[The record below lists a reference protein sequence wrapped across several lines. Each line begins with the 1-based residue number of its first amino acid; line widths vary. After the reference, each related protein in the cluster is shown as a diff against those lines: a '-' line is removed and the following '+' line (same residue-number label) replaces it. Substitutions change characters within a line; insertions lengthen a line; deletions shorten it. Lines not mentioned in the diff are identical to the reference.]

1 MQWSL
6 FLLILMGQWSFFT
19 CHLYE
24 YHFIGENKT
33 WDEAQKYCKQNYTDL
48 ATVTNMADV
57 RRLLNATVQQREA
70 WIGLYNQT
78 NGNKMWH
85 WSLPGV
91 EFNDSETDWGDLP
104 SKQPNDY
111 DGVENCVCI
120 DPQNKWQDV
129 LCTENYKVIC
139 YDERNQSNKF
149 KLIDNSM
156 TWPQAQK
163 YCREHHTDLVSGLSQ
178 IKEAEYNKNNE
189 NKRIWIGLFRD
200 TWRWSDG
207 SSSTFRSSDL
217 ELFKKEG
224 GNKKCAMTELNG
236 SGKWDSDDC
245 NKTKPFFCYEDKV
258 ILIKES
264 KTWEEALYYCREN
277 YSDLVSITNPHQQIW
292 VQERAKNASTDFV
305 WLGLR
310 YTCTL
315 DFWFWVSND
324 VVNYTNW
331 AQGKRLMTVAC
342 LEPWT
347 KEDNISG
354 SKTWIITRLISS
366 VLSVETH
373 SAHWCQMF
381 YSFTHVVFG
390 DVILLDKFTLCI
402 VFGFIE
408 CV

>member
-1 MQWSL
+1 MSSNTAVFSL
-6 FLLILMGQWSFFT
+6 VLGQWSFFT

-48 ATVTNMADV
+48 ATVSNMTDV

-111 DGVENCVCI
+111 AGVENCVCI

-163 YCREHHTDLVSGLSQ
+163 YCRENHTDLVSGLSQ
-178 IKEAEYNKNNE
+178 IQDAEYNKNNE

-207 SSSTFRSSDL
+207 SSSTFRSSD
-217 ELFKKEG
+217 
-224 GNKKCAMTELNG
+224 
-236 SGKWDSDDC
+236 
-245 NKTKPFFCYEDKV
+245 PDKV
-258 ILIKES
+258 ILIKEN

-277 YSDLVSITNPHQQIW
+277 YSDLVSITNPHQQRW

-331 AQGKRLMTVAC
+331 APGEKTDGCGMSGAMDGGGQHQWFKNL
-342 LEPWT
+342 
-347 KEDNISG
+347 DNNKFNFIC
-354 SKTWIITRLISS
+354 SK
-366 VLSVETH
+366 
-373 SAHWCQMF
+373 C
-381 YSFTHVVFG
+381 
-390 DVILLDKFTLCI
+390 
-402 VFGFIE
+402 
-408 CV
+408 

>member
-24 YHFIGENKT
+24 YHFIGEEKT

-57 RRLLNATVQQREA
+57 RRLLDATGQQREA

-78 NGNKMWH
+78 NDNKMWH

-91 EFNDSETDWGDLP
+91 EFNDSETRWGDQ
-104 SKQPNDY
+104 QPNDCR
-111 DGVENCVCI
+111 GVENCVCI
-120 DPQNKWQDV
+120 DPKTSWNDV

-139 YDERNQSNKF
+139 YNETNQSNEF
-149 KLIDNSM
+149 KMIENQM

-163 YCREHHTDLVSGLSQ
+163 YCREHHTDLVSGLNQAMLIRNITS
-178 IKEAEYNKNNE
+178 E
-189 NKRIWIGLFRD
+189 RTWIGLFRD

-207 SSSTFRSSDL
+207 SSSSFRSSDL
-217 ELFKKEG
+217 KLFTNQE
-224 GNKKCAMTELNG
+224 GNKKCAMAELNG

-245 NKTKPFFCYEDKV
+245 SKTKPFFCYEDKV

-277 YSDLVSITNPHQQIW
+277 YSDLVSITNPHQQMW

-315 DFWFWVSND
+315 DLWFWVSND
-324 VVNYTNW
+324 GVNYTNW
-331 AQGKRLMTVAC
+331 DPDRKSDDCGMSGAMDRGGQHQWV
-342 LEPWT
+342 T
-347 KEDNISG
+347 KPDNNKFNFIC
-354 SKTWIITRLISS
+354 SK
-366 VLSVETH
+366 
-373 SAHWCQMF
+373 C
-381 YSFTHVVFG
+381 
-390 DVILLDKFTLCI
+390 
-402 VFGFIE
+402 
-408 CV
+408 